1 MGKAGFQSDEARA
14 HAKLLAMDHRPHLL
28 RWREIVHPLFWPVF
42 FWNLRRF
49 VVVLGRLRAEQGDN
63 GQIAYEITWWGAIRI
78 HWTYPEAEAE
88 WDAELGA
95 CARRIHLATLDV
107 FNPYLSTCVPL
118 SLAEGEGPGVRD
130 LFRLRSVLASGTAA
144 LTLDPSPAGG
154 RGRRAGLALG
164 VFPEPGHLNTS

>member
-1 MGKAGFQSDEARA
+1 
-14 HAKLLAMDHRPHLL
+14 MDQRPHLL

-49 VVVLGRLRAEQGDN
+49 VVVLGRLRAEQGDM

-78 HWTYPEAEAE
+78 HWTYPEAEAA

-107 FNPYLSTCVPL
+107 FNPYLSKSAADPSAGWGS
-118 SLAEGEGPGVRD
+118 SLNGAGLR
-130 LFRLRSVLASGTAA
+130 RWLRSALSDQAHSAASPRDGYLPAQVSAELLAGA
-144 LTLDPSPAGG
+144 
-154 RGRRAGLALG
+154 
-164 VFPEPGHLNTS
+164 FPELGHLNTS

>member
-1 MGKAGFQSDEARA
+1 
-14 HAKLLAMDHRPHLL
+14 MDHRPHLL

-49 VVVLGRLRAEQGDN
+49 VVVLARLRAEQGDN

-78 HWTYPEAEAE
+78 HWTYPEPVGE

-107 FNPYLSTCVPL
+107 FNPYLTPHAADPSAGWGPSLKGAAL
-118 SLAEGEGPGVRD
+118 SRW
-130 LFRLRSVLASGTAA
+130 LRS
-144 LTLDPSPAGG
+144 TLSMNLCQTSSPRDVYLPSQVSAEL
-154 RGRRAGLALG
+154 RAG
-164 VFPEPGHLNTS
+164 VFPEPGNLNTS

>member
-1 MGKAGFQSDEARA
+1 
-14 HAKLLAMDHRPHLL
+14 MDQRPHLL

-49 VVVLGRLRAEQGDN
+49 VVVLGKLRAEQGDN

-78 HWTYPEAEAE
+78 NWTYPEAEAE
-88 WDAELGA
+88 WDADLGA

-107 FNPYLSTCVPL
+107 FNPYLTPHAADPSAGWGP
-118 SLAEGEGPGVRD
+118 SLNGEKLR
-130 LFRLRSVLASGTAA
+130 RWLRSALNGPARTASSPRAGYLPAQVSAA
-144 LTLDPSPAGG
+144 LGV
-154 RGRRAGLALG
+154 G

>member
-1 MGKAGFQSDEARA
+1 MN
-14 HAKLLAMDHRPHLL
+14 HRPHLL

-88 WDAELGA
+88 WDAHLGA
-95 CARRIHLATLDV
+95 CAKRIHLATLDV
-107 FNPYLSTCVPL
+107 FNPYLTPHAADPSAGWGP
-118 SLAEGEGPGVRD
+118 SLNGDWPR
-130 LFRLRSVLASGTAA
+130 RWLRSALDGPAHAAS
-144 LTLDPSPAGG
+144 SP
-154 RGRRAGLALG
+154 RAGYLPAQVSAEHWVG
-164 VFPEPGHLNTS
+164 AFPEPRHLNTS